1 MSGQA
6 SEETNG
12 RKVWDF
18 FIYFLVWGR
27 VGAEEGTEQ
36 MQGRKAA
43 AAANEMAE
51 MQHNGGNSDI
61 KSVAENRWFSI

>member
-1 MSGQA
+1 M
-6 SEETNG
+6 
-12 RKVWDF
+12 RF
-18 FIYFLVWGR
+18 FYLFFGLCR

-51 MQHNGGNSDI
+51 LQHNGGNSDI
-61 KSVAENRWFSI
+61 KTVAENR